1 MTSFYGLLCIAIAV
15 SPIWSIVLYDDI
27 KVNIFDRELRDFE
40 LFVSTSTTE
49 LKDFF
54 GRHDISLAAA
64 SGVVALRLVPY
75 IGKFGRL
82 IPMLCNTI
90 ADSSEWRNAFSKA
103 IVNEMMHQVSESEI
117 RW

>member
-1 MTSFYGLLCIAIAV
+1 MSLFNALLCIAIAV
-15 SPIWSIVLYDDI
+15 GPIRSIILYDDV

-40 LFVSTSTTE
+40 QFVSASTAE
-49 LKDFF
+49 LTDFF
-54 GRHDISLAAA
+54 GRHDFLLAAG
-64 SGVVALRLVPY
+64 SGVAALRLVPY

-90 ADSSEWRNAFSKA
+90 GDGSEWRNAFSKA
-103 IVNEMMHQVSESEI
+103 TANEMMHQVSESEV